1 MGGGPRFTP
10 RPRLC
15 YNRENGREER
25 PVLDFEKIV
34 EYRNKHNRFARKL
47 GISVESIF
55 PGGARVVK
63 TIEEDDL
70 NPLGRA
76 HGGVYFT
83 MADSAAGSAMVS
95 RGYAAVTMS
104 ATYNFF
110 RSAEI
115 GDVVTAEAAEV
126 KAGNTVC
133 VYDVRVTDQR
143 DTLLGTGTF
152 TFYRLE
158 EKIEF

>member
-1 MGGGPRFTP
+1 M
-10 RPRLC
+10 
-15 YNRENGREER
+15 
-25 PVLDFEKIV
+25 LDFEKIV

-47 GISVESIF
+47 GIVVEAIS
-55 PGGARVVK
+55 PGSARVVK

-70 NPLGRA
+70 NPLGLA

-95 RGYAAVTMS
+95 KGCAAVTMS

-110 RSAEI
+110 RSAQA

-126 KAGNTVC
+126 KAGNTIC
-133 VYDVRVTDQR
+133 VYDVRVTDQNGV
-143 DTLLGTGTF
+143 LLGTGTF
-152 TFYRLE
+152 TFYQLE
-158 EKIEF
+158 EKIEI

>member
-1 MGGGPRFTP
+1 M
-10 RPRLC
+10 
-15 YNRENGREER
+15 
-25 PVLDFEKIV
+25 LDLKQII
-34 EYRNKHNRFARKL
+34 EYRNKRNLFARKL
-47 GISVESIF
+47 GIVVESIS
-55 PGGARVVK
+55 PGSARVVK

-95 RGYAAVTMS
+95 KGYAAVTVS

-110 RSAEI
+110 RSAVV
-115 GDVVTAEAAEV
+115 GDVVTAEAVET
-126 KAGNTVC
+126 KSGQTIC
-133 VYDVRVTDQR
+133 VYDVRVTDQKG
-143 DTLLGTGTF
+143 TLLGTGTF